1 MKTKT
6 DTETETNDNK
16 YLLAIASPFSLRI
29 YPWFV
34 DKIEK
39 NMHMLSPLLVGLLAI
54 ASPQQV
60 LRSKYI
66 FSATLHILSC
76 CATHL
81 AGKILNNRDYNRS
94 DDAPTHTHSYTDTG
108 RHRLTHKSVHTHT
121 HTHTHARAYLHLH
134 TRTRTHTRV
143 RARIHTHHT
152 LFSFTHSPTRA
163 RSLSQDKMCMLYMY
177 FINMLVSTSND

>member
-94 DDAPTHTHSYTDTG
+94 DDAPTHTHSYTDNRQTQ
-108 RHRLTHKSVHTHT
+108 THTQECTHTHT
-121 HTHTHARAYLHLH
+121 HTHTCTCIFTFTHAHTHTHARAS
-134 TRTRTHTRV
+134 
-143 RARIHTHHT
+143 AHTHAPS